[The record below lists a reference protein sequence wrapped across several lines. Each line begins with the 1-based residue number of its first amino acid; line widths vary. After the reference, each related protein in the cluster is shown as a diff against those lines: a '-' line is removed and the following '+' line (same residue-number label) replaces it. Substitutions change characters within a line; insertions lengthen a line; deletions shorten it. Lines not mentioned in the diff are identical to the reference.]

1 MANISCD
8 ACEELRQVDPNL
20 IVNGFGNDECTSLQ
34 NDTGLVASSGNND
47 CEDLNNLNDCL
58 VGNMEN
64 EVDAYDVCDWKTF
77 MKRFIPNVWTVLK
90 GIICAI
96 CGIWT
101 NIHNLWNLANR
112 VDCIV
117 DYLMNGA
124 AFTFGEMSTDTTSYI
139 VAGKGVSFANVGSTG
154 TSSDVSV
161 TYIAGGLA
169 RISGS
174 LLLYTSDFTD
184 RKSVYNYD
192 NSGVNPTKSSSRRG
206 NALWDSHDQN
216 PTGGSQLLYELRI
229 KKSEFPQIKRFF
241 EGIGLNQDG
250 GGYHTLFT
258 YVNEGSYANGQ
269 NGHCDHNNGD
279 PANEDSDRGHLVP
292 AGWMYIQCRVTWIE
306 NLNADGNGKQFTP
319 AGLMGIRVNE
329 SAIDC

>member
-1 MANISCD
+1 MAEVNCS
-8 ACEELRQVDPNL
+8 ACEELRQEVPL
-20 IVNGFGNDECTSLQ
+20 LLCNGFDDNMCASLK
-34 NDTGLVASSGNND
+34 NDTGLSASSGHND
-47 CEDLNNLNDCL
+47 CTDLNNMNDCL
-58 VGNMEN
+58 VGNLEA
-64 EVDAYDVCDWKTF
+64 EVNAYEVCDWKEFIKTL
-77 MKRFIPNVWTVLK
+77 IPNIWTMFK

-101 NIHNLWNLANR
+101 NIHNLWNMANR
-112 VDCIV
+112 IDCLI
-117 DYLMNGA
+117 DYVMNGA
-124 AFTFGEMSTDTTSYI
+124 SFSFGEMSTDTTSYI
-139 VAGKGVSFANVGSTG
+139 VAGKGVSFANVGESG
-154 TSSDVSV
+154 TSSDVAI

-174 LLLYTSDFTD
+174 LLLYTSNFTD
-184 RKSVYNYD
+184 SKSVYNYD
-192 NSGVNPTKSSSRRG
+192 DSGVNPTKTSSRKG
-206 NALWDSHDQN
+206 NSEWNSHDHN

-269 NGHCDHNNGD
+269 SGHCDHNNGN
-279 PANEDSDRGHLVP
+279 PANNDSDRGHLVP
-292 AGWMYIQCRVTWIE
+292 AGWMYIQCRVTWVE
-306 NLNADGNGKQFTP
+306 NLNADANGKQFTP
-319 AGLMGIRVNE
+319 AGLMGIRVNQ